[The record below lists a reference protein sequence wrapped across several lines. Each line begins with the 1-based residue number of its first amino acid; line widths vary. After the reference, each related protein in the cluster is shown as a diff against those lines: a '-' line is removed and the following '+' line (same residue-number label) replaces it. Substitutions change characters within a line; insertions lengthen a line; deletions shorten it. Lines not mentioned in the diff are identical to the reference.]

1 MIALVAPAVFGHVEH
16 ERYTV
21 NLDTIDGYSM
31 KYSVIHIPHAN
42 DHSRIVGEV
51 LEKHSPIPVPG
62 KIDFVLQGKAGEPL
76 ELTRVFG
83 DKPGTVK
90 TPYTSNK
97 DVAGH
102 GTMHFHA
109 YLKAS
114 GMTYVCNL

>member
-1 MIALVAPAVFGHVEH
+1 MIAIVAPAIFDHIEH

-21 NLDTIDGYSM
+21 NFDAAEYSM

-42 DHSRIVGEV
+42 EHSRIVGEV

-62 KIDFVLQGKAGEPL
+62 KIDFILKGEAGKHL

-83 DKPGTVK
+83 NKPGTVK
-90 TPYTSNK
+90 TPYTSKK
-97 DVAGH
+97 DIEGH
-102 GTMHFHA
+102 GVMHYHA
-109 YLKAS
+109 YLKAN